1 MVSLDLS
8 KTKITVNFLLKAL
21 GFDPKRYTI
30 RTEVVAGLTT
40 FLTMCYILAV
50 NPSVLSS
57 TGMDKGAVFT
67 ATALASGIGTLLIA
81 FLAKLPFAQAP
92 SMGISAFFA
101 FTLVMGLGYTWQ
113 QALAAVFVEG
123 IIFIILTLLNIR
135 EQIVKSIPLNLRYAI
150 SAGIGMF
157 IAFIGLKNSGVIVA
171 HPATLVTLGDFTP
184 TALLA
189 CIGIVLSASLV
200 ALKVRGAIFYS
211 IVVCTLVGIPLGV
224 TTIPEG
230 FTPIALPESLEPTFL
245 QLDFSSLL
253 NLDMCLTIA
262 ALVFMDMFDTI
273 GTLIGAASKTEL
285 MDEEGNVKNIKP
297 AMLSDAIATSVGAVL
312 GTSTVATFVESASGI
327 AEGGRTGLTA
337 FTTGMLFLLA
347 LFCAPLF
354 LLVPA
359 AATTGALVLVGVFML
374 QSIQEVK
381 LSDMSEA
388 LPSFVTTLTMVL
400 TYNIAEGMSLGMIS
414 YTFVKLLSGKWRE
427 VSPMLY
433 VITILMLCRYI
444 FR

>member
-1 MVSLDLS
+1 MNYL
-8 KTKITVNFLLKAL
+8 FQAL
-21 GFDPKRYTI
+21 GFDPKRYKL
-30 RTEVVAGLTT
+30 RTEVLAGLTT

-50 NPSVLSS
+50 NPSVLAH

-123 IIFIILTLLNIR
+123 IIFIVLTALNIR

-157 IAFIGLKNSGVIVA
+157 IAFIGLKNSGIIVS
-171 HPATLVTLGDFTP
+171 HPATFVSLGAFTP

-189 CIGIVLSASLV
+189 CIGIVLSAALVSLR
-200 ALKVRGAIFYS
+200 VRGAIFYS
-211 IVVCTLVGIPLGV
+211 IVACTLIGIPLGV
-224 TTIPEG
+224 TTLPDS
-230 FTPIALPESLEPTFL
+230 FVPVALPQSLEPTFL
-245 QLDFSSLL
+245 QLDFGALTSV
-253 NLDMCLTIA
+253 DMLLTIC
-262 ALVFMDMFDTI
+262 ALVFMDIFDTI

-285 MDEEGNVKNIKP
+285 MDSEGNVKNIKQ
-297 AMLSDAIATSVGAVL
+297 AMMSDAMATSIGAVL

-327 AEGGRTGLTA
+327 AEGGRTGLTS
-337 FTTGMLFLLA
+337 FTTGVLFLLS

-354 LLVPA
+354 LLVPS

-381 LSDMSEA
+381 LNDMSEA
-388 LPSFVTTLTMVL
+388 MPSFITTLTMVL
-400 TYNIAEGMSLGMIS
+400 TYNIAEGMSLGLIS
-414 YTFVKLLSGKWRE
+414 YTFVKLISGKYRDI
-427 VSPMLY
+427 SLTLY
-433 VITILMLCRYI
+433 IITALMLCRYI